1 MDVPAQASEGLELEP
16 DSLSVAPEAPAPTR
30 PASTAFEEEA
40 AIDAAVSEPPHELG
54 LGYDIGG
61 TGVKAALVN
70 LGTGQ
75 LVSQRIRVKTPIPS
89 VPAAVAD
96 VAKGLFEVISKEVEV
111 PASAPVGCGLPGVLK
126 NGRLLSAANIDR
138 GWLEVSAEEVLGAA
152 VGRRVYCLNDA
163 DAAGLAEVRFG
174 AGKGVPGTVLLLTIG
189 TGIGSAIF
197 TDGHLVLNTE
207 LGHFRWRNNDAEK
220 RISGTA
226 RERRHISWRKW
237 ATEFSEYLAE
247 IEIWLNPDLIILSGG
262 VSKEMARFGNYLK
275 AKAPIVPAHFLNSA
289 GIVGAAMFAGL
300 AERG

>member
-1 MDVPAQASEGLELEP
+1 VDVSPGP
-16 DSLSVAPEAPAPTR
+16 YPAP
-30 PASTAFEEEA
+30 FEEEA
-40 AIDAAVSEPPHELG
+40 AIDAAVVEAPRELA
-54 LGYDIGG
+54 LGFDLGG

-70 LGTGQ
+70 LATGE
-75 LVSQRIRVKTPIPS
+75 LASQRTRVKTPIPS
-89 VPAAVAD
+89 VPTAVAD
-96 VAKGLFEVISKEVEV
+96 TMRQIFETISKEVDV
-111 PASAPVGCGLPGVLK
+111 PADAPVGCGLPGVIK
-126 NGRLLSAANIDR
+126 NGRLLSAANIDK
-138 GWLEVSAEEVLGAA
+138 GWLEVSADEVIGAA
-152 VGRRVYCLNDA
+152 LGRPVHCLNDA

-174 AGKGVPGTVLLLTIG
+174 AGHGVAGTVLLLTIG

-207 LGHFRWRNNDAEK
+207 LGHFRFRNVDAEK

-262 VSKEMARFGNYLK
+262 VSKEMAKYSSFLK

-289 GIVGAAMFAGL
+289 GIVGAAMYAAL
-300 AERG
+300 VS